1 MLRAGLHPV
10 ANFDRRQSQ
19 LVASLDRRR
28 SYVDVM
34 ERVLGGSGL
43 SGIPGG
49 RTRVSDFLVGRARS
63 TVFFTVLDHSPR
75 DVDD

>member
-1 MLRAGLHPV
+1 
-10 ANFDRRQSQ
+10 
-19 LVASLDRRR
+19 
-28 SYVDVM
+28 M